1 MNTVIDD
8 VKFLTPGAFSCML
21 ITMMRDKNISHI
33 DAILELCKERNIEI
47 ESIPELLTPQ
57 LKKLIKNEAISL
69 NFIRSKSGS
78 RKLNI

>member
-1 MNTVIDD
+1 MSTVIDD
-8 VKFLTPGAFSCML
+8 VKFLTPSTFSCML

-33 DAILELCKERNIEI
+33 DAILELCRERNIEI

-57 LKKLIKNEAISL
+57 LKKLIKNEAVSL
-69 NFIRSKSGS
+69 NLMRKKSGS